1 LVTINRDWEIENRLN
16 NYSLFPIFNS
26 LKKFTFEFNLNE
38 MKSLCVYCGS
48 NFNGDPVLRKA
59 IEDLAATM
67 AAQEITLVFGGGSVG
82 VMGVIA
88 DEILKRGGKAIGI
101 IPQFLMD
108 KEVGHKGLT
117 EMIVTE
123 NMHQRKQKMAD
134 LADGFIILPG
144 GFGTLEELF
153 EVLTWLQLG
162 LHGKPIGV
170 LNVGG
175 FYDHLFKQMDVM
187 VEHRFLKQTNRDLV
201 FNETDAAVLVNKMQ
215 NFTAAPDEVWF
226 RDRNLS

>member
-1 LVTINRDWEIENRLN
+1 
-16 NYSLFPIFNS
+16 
-26 LKKFTFEFNLNE
+26 

-59 IEDLAATM
+59 IEDLAETM
-67 AAQEITLVFGGGSVG
+67 AQQQITMVYGGGSVG

-88 DEILKRGGKAIGI
+88 DELLKREGKITGV

-134 LADGFIILPG
+134 LADGFVILPG

-170 LNVGG
+170 LNVNG
-175 FYDHLFKQMDVM
+175 FYDPLFKQMDVM
-187 VEHRFLKQTNRDLV
+187 VEHRFLKQT
-201 FNETDAAVLVNKMQ
+201 
-215 NFTAAPDEVWF
+215 
-226 RDRNLS
+226 

>member
-1 LVTINRDWEIENRLN
+1 
-16 NYSLFPIFNS
+16 
-26 LKKFTFEFNLNE
+26 
-38 MKSLCVYCGS
+38 MKSICVYCGS
-48 NFNGDPVLRKA
+48 NFNGDPQLQKA
-59 IEDLAATM
+59 IEALASTM
-67 AAQEITLVFGGGSVG
+67 VAQQINLVYGGGSVG

-88 DEILKRGGKAIGI
+88 NEILRFGGTVTGV

-108 KEVGHKGLT
+108 KEVGHTGLT
-117 EMIVTE
+117 EMLVTE

-162 LHGKPIGV
+162 LHAKPIGV
-170 LNVGG
+170 LNING
-175 FYDHLFKQMDVM
+175 FYDHLFLQMDVM

-201 FNETDAAVLVNKMQ
+201 FNEVEADVLVNKMK
-215 NFTAAPDEVWF
+215 NFTAAPDDVWF
-226 RDRNLS
+226 RDRNLT